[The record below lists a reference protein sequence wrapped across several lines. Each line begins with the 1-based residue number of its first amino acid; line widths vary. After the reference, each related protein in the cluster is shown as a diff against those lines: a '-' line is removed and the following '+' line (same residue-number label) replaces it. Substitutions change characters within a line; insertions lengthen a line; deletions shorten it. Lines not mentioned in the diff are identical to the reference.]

1 MNTLFLTI
9 DEVVE
14 IHENQIITYGG
25 SLGIRD
31 EGLLQSA
38 IAQPE
43 ATFGQD
49 LLHPSLELQ
58 AAAYLFHIV
67 KNHPFVDGNKRV
79 GTACMLIFLEING
92 FELSP
97 ILDEELPNETTKLEK
112 IVLEVIAGALSKE
125 ELAEFIKA
133 NIHSM

>member
-1 MNTLFLTI
+1 MNTWFLTI

-31 EGLLQSA
+31 EGLLRSA

-43 ATFGQD
+43 STFGKD

-79 GTACMLIFLEING
+79 GTVCMLVFLEING
-92 FELSP
+92 FELSSA
-97 ILDEELPNETTKLEK
+97 LDEELPDGTTKLEK
-112 IVLEVIAGALSKE
+112 VVVDVIAGAISKE
-125 ELAEFIKA
+125 ELANFIKV
-133 NIHSM
+133 NIQPI